1 MVKKSKKYAETC
13 RKVVCFVLRKYW
25 EIRALVEIDLIQHE
39 FT

>member
-13 RKVVCFVLRKYW
+13 RKAGCFVLWKYW
-25 EIRALVEIDLIQHE
+25 EIRALAKIDLIQYK